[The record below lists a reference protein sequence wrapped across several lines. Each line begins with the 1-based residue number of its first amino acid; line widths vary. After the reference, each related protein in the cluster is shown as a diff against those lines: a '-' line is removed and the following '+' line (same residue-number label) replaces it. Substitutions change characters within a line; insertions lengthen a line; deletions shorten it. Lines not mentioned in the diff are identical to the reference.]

1 MYPSCH
7 SEEVAAATNEESA
20 FVLGA
25 ERSRFLTAVK
35 IGKAA
40 IEKTGVKRC
49 RRSGVRPA
57 TAGRRF
63 DPVSLLA
70 ASLSKYGR
78 PLSGQQAGLS
88 ESGSK
93 LPHHSASGSFMVSG
107 EPEAHEISARNDR

>member
-1 MYPSCH
+1 VYPSCH

-25 ERSRFLTAVK
+25 ERSRFLAAVK

-49 RRSGVRPA
+49 RRSGVR
-57 TAGRRF
+57 F

-70 ASLSKYGR
+70 ASLSKIRYTAQR
-78 PLSGQQAGLS
+78 
-88 ESGSK
+88 
-93 LPHHSASGSFMVSG
+93 SASWS
-107 EPEAHEISARNDR
+107 ERKR